1 MAAAPQLRSTTEM
14 GCLVV
19 VRRPSTAHAPEVFGQ
34 CRVWSCLSYLL
45 KATGSGCSSGPFDS
59 IRLHGHMSGHTVLRP
74 GLHDSPDVLAMICK
88 SAIAPKRAEIGSTP
102 PASGRT
108 FCHDVQNY
116 DKGVLVMAV
125 LIEDVFPVGVTIELL
140 DAVTDEMGVDAKLT
154 AGWHRAWHFEKNGRA
169 HGVDVWDS
177 VGKLMSQFVQSTLLP
192 AMGQGGRGQE
202 PLDPSKMGEPEV
214 TITEVHRL
222 VR

>member
-1 MAAAPQLRSTTEM
+1 
-14 GCLVV
+14 
-19 VRRPSTAHAPEVFGQ
+19 
-34 CRVWSCLSYLL
+34 
-45 KATGSGCSSGPFDS
+45 
-59 IRLHGHMSGHTVLRP
+59 
-74 GLHDSPDVLAMICK
+74 MICK

-140 DAVTDEMGVDAKLT
+140 DAVTDEMGVDAQLPP
-154 AGWHRAWHFEKNGRA
+154 GGIVHVHFEKDGRA

-177 VGKLMSQFVQSTLLP
+177 VEAYEQFVQSTLLP
-192 AMGQGGRGQE
+192 AMGKVAAARG
-202 PLDPSKMGEPEV
+202 LDPSKMGEPEV